1 MLVTFAEKHSGK
13 HILRLLCLGD
23 NSFHIH
29 VNSLARPHA
38 IVCIFFRPCSWLFVQ
53 GPIKAILKPEAAAA
67 KFKHADAA
75 SALHIL
81 VFHFFPYLLPDA
93 H

>member
-1 MLVTFAEKHSGK
+1 MLVTFAEKNSGK
-13 HILRLLCLGD
+13 HILRLLRLGD

-29 VNSLARPHA
+29 VKSLARPHA
-38 IVCIFFRPCSWLFVQ
+38 IVYIFLRPCSWLFVQ
-53 GPIKAILKPEAAAA
+53 GPSKAILKPEAAAA
-67 KFKHADAA
+67 KVKHADAT
-75 SALHIL
+75 LLIH